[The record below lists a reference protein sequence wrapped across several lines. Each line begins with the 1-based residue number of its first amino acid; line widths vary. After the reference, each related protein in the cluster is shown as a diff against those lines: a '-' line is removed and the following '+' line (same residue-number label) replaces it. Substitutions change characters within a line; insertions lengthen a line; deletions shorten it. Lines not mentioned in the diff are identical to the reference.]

1 MRASWPSAIY
11 GDFRDY
17 SRAIFAVKHAACPP
31 DGDDTTDSASTSN
44 QTPES
49 TDVPM
54 LAETE
59 DVEISDYVIVPQP
72 ASCDS
77 DEAEASPRGG
87 ASLVLPYRGP
97 TQ

>member
-1 MRASWPSAIY
+1 MVDY
-11 GDFRDY
+11 GRSRDY

-31 DGDDTTDSASTSN
+31 DGDDTTDSASTRN

-49 TDVPM
+49 AEVPM

-59 DVEISDYVIVPQP
+59 DVEMSDYVIVPGP
-72 ASCDS
+72 ASCDP
-77 DEAEASPRGG
+77 DETEASAQCS